1 MRILVVD
8 DELVSRKKME
18 IIMRTLGECVAVDSG
33 EAALKAFKDA
43 IVNGVPFDLI
53 SLDVSMPEMDGTEV
67 LYEIRKIEKKSNLP
81 RKKWSKIIMVTAQSD
96 KETVM
101 LCIQVGCD
109 SYITKPFD
117 RAIVAKKLVELG
129 MNRSENLSG
138 IASGPGGRTKTV
150 IT

>member
-1 MRILVVD
+1 MRFLVID

-18 IIMRTLGECVAVDSG
+18 IIMNTFGECVAVDSG
-33 EAALKAFKDA
+33 EAALKAYADA
-43 IVNGVPFDLI
+43 IVNGSPFDLI
-53 SLDVSMPEMDGTEV
+53 TLDVSMPEMDGTEV

-129 MNRSENLSG
+129 MNVQ
-138 IASGPGGRTKTV
+138 KT
-150 IT
+150 

>member
-18 IIMRTLGECVAVDSG
+18 IIMRTFGECAAVDNG
-33 EAALKAFKDA
+33 KAALKAFGDA
-43 IVNGVPFDLI
+43 IVKGAPFDLI
-53 SLDVSMPEMDGTEV
+53 TLDVSMPEVDGTEV

-81 RKKWSKIIMVTAQSD
+81 RKKWSKIIMVTAQMD

-117 RAIVAKKLVELG
+117 RAVIAKKLAELG
-129 MNRSENLSG
+129 MD
-138 IASGPGGRTKTV
+138 V
-150 IT
+150 